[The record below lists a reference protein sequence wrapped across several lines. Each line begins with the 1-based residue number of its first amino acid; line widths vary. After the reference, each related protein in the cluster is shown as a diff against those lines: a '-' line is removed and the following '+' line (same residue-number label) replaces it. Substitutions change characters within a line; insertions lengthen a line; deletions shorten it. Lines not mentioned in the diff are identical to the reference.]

1 MIESK
6 RFTPLLLVVLAAT
19 LTLSSCGD
27 DSTNASGALSVTC
40 SVTPVTGPV
49 PLRIAYTATIQ
60 SSTPP
65 NSVFVEYGDGL
76 TETASTSGGHVYTA
90 PGGYGLRF
98 TATLAGG
105 QSATCGQT
113 VTALPESAGPP
124 NAVPVLRL
132 KTNPNPAR
140 GTAPLNVNFNTC
152 TSSDA
157 DGERLLHVYDYGDGR
172 KTDELNDC
180 GKDHVYAAGKYTA
193 NICVTDGRAGHQVC
207 SAVDVVA
214 Q

>member
-6 RFTPLLLVVLAAT
+6 RFTPLVLVLLATT

-27 DSTNASGALSVTC
+27 DSTNASGALSVSC

-65 NSVFVEYGDGL
+65 NRVLVEYGDGL
-76 TETASTSGGHVYTA
+76 AETASTSGGHVYTQ

-98 TATLAGG
+98 TATLADG

-113 VTALPESAGPP
+113 VTALPELVTS
-124 NAVPVLRL
+124 NSVPVLRL
-132 KTNPNPAR
+132 KTNPNPAK
-140 GTAPLNVNFNTC
+140 GTAPLVVNFNTC

-157 DGERLLHVYDYGDGR
+157 DGDHLLHIYDYGDGR
-172 KTDELNDC
+172 KTGELDDC

-193 NICVTDGRAGHQVC
+193 VICVTDGRAGHQVC
-207 SAVDVVA
+207 STADVVA